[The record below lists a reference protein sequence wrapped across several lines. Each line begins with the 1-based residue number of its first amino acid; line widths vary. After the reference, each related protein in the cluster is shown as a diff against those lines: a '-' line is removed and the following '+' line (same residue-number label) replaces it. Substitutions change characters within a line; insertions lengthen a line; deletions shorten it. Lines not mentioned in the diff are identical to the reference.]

1 MTSAGTRARLDGDL
15 ETMDPMETMVKRERL
30 VPAVLLLAMGLVIAL
45 ASSAITSAGAPAQQA
60 GPAAARAMP
69 YLHHVHLNSVDPDAA
84 IEWYTTVWPAV
95 QRTTVAGFPAIEAS
109 MYLLFNE
116 VDEPPPG
123 AWREDIR
130 RAEPQSVFWHI
141 GINIDTTNV
150 DERLEAAGVKL
161 VPLFRTP
168 EDREGIW
175 RSGLSP
181 YPGMRTAA
189 QIEEMQR
196 QELRD
201 GGFGYMLGPDGALVE
216 ASGGARTRNS
226 FNHVHMYHE
235 QPLCAARWY
244 RDHLGMEPRRGGL
257 ETAGPCEI
265 EYGDPSYPSLETIGT
280 IRTPPSGV
288 RYGNGG
294 MNWYTRQCVRGRCG
308 EDQPL
313 VSSRGQVFDHIAFT
327 YPDLDAQVARLRNE
341 GVTILEEPYP
351 FGDTRA
357 AMIEDLDGLAI
368 ELIEASTA
376 ARLAARQ

>member
-1 MTSAGTRARLDGDL
+1 
-15 ETMDPMETMVKRERL
+15 METMETMETLETTMKRARR
-30 VPAVLLLAMGLVIAL
+30 VPALLLLAMGLVI
-45 ASSAITSAGAPAQQA
+45 TSAACSAGGPAQQA

-84 IEWYTTVWPAV
+84 IEWYTTLWSAA

-123 AWREDIR
+123 AWRDDIL

-141 GINIDTTNV
+141 GINVDTTNL

-168 EDREGIW
+168 EDREGVW

-189 QIEEMQR
+189 QIEGMQR
-196 QELRD
+196 QGLRD

-244 RDHLGMEPRRGGL
+244 RDHLGMEPRRGP
-257 ETAGPCEI
+257 EIAGPCEI
-265 EYGDPSYPSLETIGT
+265 EYGDPSYPSLEMIGT
-280 IRTPPSGV
+280 IRAPSSGV

-313 VSSRGQVFDHIAFT
+313 VSSRGQVFDHVAFT
-327 YPDLDAQVARLRNE
+327 YPDLDTQVARLRNE
-341 GVTILEEPYP
+341 GVTILQEPYP

-368 ELIEASTA
+368 ELIEASTT